1 MAELRFDPPIESG
14 VVVGHDGSASS
25 DSALRAAAD
34 QARLRGLPLHVV
46 RAWSIA
52 TAPRPADVP
61 HGIVPSV
68 AQFADEVRRHLAE
81 TVADIVGADAEPVL
95 HAAHAP
101 AATAL
106 LAAAEHADLLVV
118 GSRGIGGFAGLLL
131 GSTSEQ
137 LVRHA
142 HCPVLVVR
150 DA

>member
-1 MAELRFDPPIESG
+1 
-14 VVVGHDGSASS
+14 
-25 DSALRAAAD
+25 
-34 QARLRGLPLHVV
+34 
-46 RAWSIA
+46 
-52 TAPRPADVP
+52 
-61 HGIVPSV
+61 
-68 AQFADEVRRHLAE
+68 
-81 TVADIVGADAEPVL
+81 VL